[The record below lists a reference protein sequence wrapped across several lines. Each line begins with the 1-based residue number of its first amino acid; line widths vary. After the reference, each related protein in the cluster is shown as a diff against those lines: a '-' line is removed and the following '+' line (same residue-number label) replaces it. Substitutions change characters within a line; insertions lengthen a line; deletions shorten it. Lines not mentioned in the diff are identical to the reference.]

1 MCYRRDMWRL
11 GRWVEKESVRLD
23 AEDEEECKAVV
34 KMNMSYEIALCI
46 IMKCI
51 SSKWTWDARWTMYY
65 KSVRIKEA
73 VPEMHFVALLQLKA
87 PARTI
92 SVEST
97 LALNP
102 WCCGAKVV
110 YVHTPGTNPPQ
121 CKVIRDSLNVLPK
134 LEKSQETCSNTL
146 HMANYCPAAR
156 ACTPLTQVPHVPQVP
171 PKGTQEHK
179 ALVWVEYKLWR
190 SLWNKV
196 L

>member
-1 MCYRRDMWRL
+1 
-11 GRWVEKESVRLD
+11 
-23 AEDEEECKAVV
+23 
-34 KMNMSYEIALCI
+34 
-46 IMKCI
+46 
-51 SSKWTWDARWTMYY
+51 
-65 KSVRIKEA
+65 
-73 VPEMHFVALLQLKA
+73 MHFVALLQLKA

-156 ACTPLTQVPHVPQVP
+156 ACTPLTQVPHVPKSLP
-171 PKGTQEHK
+171 K
-179 ALVWVEYKLWR
+179 ALRNTRHLYEWSTSSEGHSEIKCCKKDFKKHTYKI
-190 SLWNKV
+190 NQH
-196 L
+196 